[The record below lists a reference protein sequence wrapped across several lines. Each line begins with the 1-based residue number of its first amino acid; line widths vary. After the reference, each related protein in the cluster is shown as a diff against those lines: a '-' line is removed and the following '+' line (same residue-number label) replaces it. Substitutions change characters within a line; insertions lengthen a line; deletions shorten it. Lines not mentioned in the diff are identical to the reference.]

1 MWVFLAGN
9 SFLTP
14 ILAIKQMARYSDI
27 LRADELKAAKD
38 KLEAWQ
44 KLSRAAKREAYQTA
58 VGDHKRLN
66 RASRTGFV
74 QPFGAPDKFWYEAKV
89 LAPASATPEPKTK
102 EENDAALITALLTV
116 ISPSATTGYVLA
128 GVPGGAGNMSTQA
141 KKVQFAKVRLTERS
155 GAGESGKISRI
166 TGLPYMKYKTNTI
179 STPFGVPAGATDR
192 SEQAARKA
200 LRTALLGNPPA
211 NNRFVGFT
219 PQGEIG
225 NIVIATA

>member
-1 MWVFLAGN
+1 
-9 SFLTP
+9 
-14 ILAIKQMARYSDI
+14 MARFSDI

-44 KLSRAAKREAYQTA
+44 KLDRAAKRAAYQAA

-66 RASRTGFV
+66 RASRVGYV
-74 QPFGAPDKFWYEAKV
+74 KPFGAPDKFWYQTKV
-89 LAPASATPEPKTK
+89 LAPASATPEPNTK

-116 ISPSATTGYVLA
+116 VSPTATTGYVLA
-128 GVPGGAGNMSTQA
+128 AVPDGAGNMSAEA
-141 KKVQFAKVRLTERS
+141 KKVQFAKVKLTERT
-155 GAGESGKISRI
+155 GNGEPGKLSRM
-166 TGLPYMKYKTNTI
+166 TGLPYMKYRTNTV
-179 STPFGVPAGATDR
+179 SSSFGVNGAATDK

-200 LRTALLGNPPA
+200 LRDALLGNPPA

-225 NIVIATA
+225 DIVIKAS

>member
-1 MWVFLAGN
+1 
-9 SFLTP
+9 
-14 ILAIKQMARYSDI
+14 MARFSDI
-27 LRADELKAAKD
+27 MRADELKAAKD

-44 KLSRAAKREAYQTA
+44 RLDRAAKRAAYQTA
-58 VGDHKRLN
+58 VGDHKRIN
-66 RASRTGFV
+66 RASRVGFI
-74 QPFGAPDKFWYEAKV
+74 QPFGAPEKFWYQAKV
-89 LAPASATPEPKTK
+89 LAPASATPEPGTK

-116 ISPSATTGYVLA
+116 ISPTATTGYVLA
-128 GVPGGAGNMSTQA
+128 GVPGGAGNISNEA
-141 KKVQFAKVRLTERS
+141 KKVQFAKVKLTERS
-155 GAGESGKISRI
+155 GTGEPGKLSRM
-166 TGLPYMKYKTNTI
+166 TGMPYMKYRTNTV
-179 STPFGVPAGATDR
+179 STPFGVAAGATDK